1 MHYNHGSDYLMV
13 HGLDGVTMAH
23 GANPKQVGENRLG
36 LKDATGKPI
45 VGSMVEALRNAD
57 EAVVTYFYP
66 KAVGTEP
73 CRSSPSSRS
82 SRPGT

>member
-1 MHYNHGSDYLMV
+1 
-13 HGLDGVTMAH
+13 
-23 GANPKQVGENRLG
+23 